1 MSPKRQYG
9 KAGFSM
15 VELLAVILILWML
28 FGMVFAAKRAV
39 RQASWNRQAASRC
52 QILSQAIK
60 EYRRD
65 YGKWPGQVQSQRDR
79 LYGFGESSQTNV
91 LAALTNTPRGEFYV
105 EFDADELSE
114 LGECLD
120 PWGRPYLIA
129 LDENNDGRLNVA
141 PAGLGAV
148 QADQRVGVMSF
159 GSNADRIRINSW
171 STELNTAP

>member
-39 RQASWNRQAASRC
+39 RQAAWNRQAASRC

-65 YGKWPGQVQSQRDR
+65 YGKWPGQTQGEVDR
-79 LYGFGESSQTNV
+79 LYGFDPGSQTNV
-91 LAALTNTPRGEFYV
+91 LAALTNTPRGEMYV
-105 EFDADELSE
+105 EFAADEISE

-129 LDENNDGRLNVA
+129 LDEDGNGELDVT
-141 PAGLGAV
+141 PAGLAV
-148 QADQRVGVMSF
+148 PRVEQRVGVMSF
-159 GSNADRIRINSW
+159 GKDTDRIRINSW
-171 STELNTAP
+171 STELNTSP